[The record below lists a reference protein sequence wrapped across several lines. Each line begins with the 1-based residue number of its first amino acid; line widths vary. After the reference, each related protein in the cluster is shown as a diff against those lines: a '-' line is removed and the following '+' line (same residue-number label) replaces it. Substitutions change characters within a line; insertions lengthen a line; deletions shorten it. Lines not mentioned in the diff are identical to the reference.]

1 MVRVPLCLLLL
12 VLAGCQRP
20 APGRVV
26 LVGGPAIE
34 AAGRHA
40 YPQGIARLQ
49 ALIEASPD
57 ARSAGLV
64 VEAHPDGWP
73 SDPAAFD
80 GASTVVWYFDGLG
93 RHPLLDPE
101 RRARFEA
108 LMKRGVGLVVLH
120 QASTTP
126 ADDDLGLR
134 QWLGMHRAGM
144 ADRTTETAGLRPAP
158 AAHPVTRG
166 VQPFTYRD
174 EFYPTFHPLPGRP
187 AVTPILQ
194 ATLHVQYRDGAPV
207 REHRPEDTTVAW
219 AFERRDGG
227 RAFGFSGA
235 HYLASLDEPM
245 VRTLLLNAI
254 LWSAGLDVPAAGVRS
269 GLPDAAPPV
278 GAPATADAPMHADV
292 PTFQRDP
299 QRTGWYPNQPALTPA
314 AVSGRSFGLLWESP
328 VLDAHDGQPARLYAS
343 PLYVDRVRFVRG
355 PHAGLVLPVVF
366 AASSN
371 GFVYAINAARHGD
384 LAAGRILWRRQLAPP
399 CRLQPAALDGVPTGV
414 LSTPV
419 IDRERGRLYVTS
431 CDPQHRWRAYA
442 LDLASGDLV
451 PGWPVT
457 LDEPSLNAINRN
469 AGPAPT
475 PPTRKFDFRVQRGAL
490 NLSPDGRR
498 LYVVFG
504 ETETGWLVSVD
515 TEHARL
521 HSAFAAVAMPHRG
534 SGGIW
539 GAGGPA
545 VDVDGHVYVAT
556 GSGYNGF
563 IERDGDWTQSVLK
576 LDDRGDHGLRLRGTY
591 TPFNYCQSATMD
603 IDLGSGGA
611 MLVPELAAGST
622 TTPRLMVVGGK
633 QGNAYLLDRDAL
645 PGRLD
650 RRQPCSRDAASDGS
664 LLSPHA
670 QPQFG
675 GRGPLNVFGPY
686 SEDDAAMDQARAR
699 SVPAY
704 FRDADGHTHVLMTG
718 NTRQAQGSSVAVAP
732 SLVRLRVA
740 ATPGRPAYLQVER
753 TASAPVFLNP
763 GSPVLTS
770 DGSRHPIVW
779 VLDENA
785 GRSALLAGDEA
796 PSPVLHALD
805 AMTLAPLWRS
815 APGELATSGKY
826 NAPIFARGQAIVGTD
841 RIQAF
846 GAGRTI
852 RSAARSAPA
861 TRTATAAVATPAIVT
876 VQGAADT
883 AALYV
888 ARCAMCHDQPQGN
901 IPARALLAT
910 RSHERIVHAL
920 THGVMRAQA
929 AGLRAN
935 EIDALSRYL
944 RQ

>member
-1 MVRVPLCLLLL
+1 M
-12 VLAGCQRP
+12 
-20 APGRVV
+20 
-26 LVGGPAIE
+26 
-34 AAGRHA
+34 
-40 YPQGIARLQ
+40 
-49 ALIEASPD
+49 
-57 ARSAGLV
+57 
-64 VEAHPDGWP
+64 
-73 SDPAAFD
+73 
-80 GASTVVWYFDGLG
+80 
-93 RHPLLDPE
+93 
-101 RRARFEA
+101 
-108 LMKRGVGLVVLH
+108 
-120 QASTTP
+120 
-126 ADDDLGLR
+126 
-134 QWLGMHRAGM
+134 
-144 ADRTTETAGLRPAP
+144 
-158 AAHPVTRG
+158 
-166 VQPFTYRD
+166 
-174 EFYPTFHPLPGRP
+174 
-187 AVTPILQ
+187 
-194 ATLHVQYRDGAPV
+194 
-207 REHRPEDTTVAW
+207 
-219 AFERRDGG
+219 
-227 RAFGFSGA
+227 
-235 HYLASLDEPM
+235 
-245 VRTLLLNAI
+245 
-254 LWSAGLDVPAAGVRS
+254 
-269 GLPDAAPPV
+269 
-278 GAPATADAPMHADV
+278 
-292 PTFQRDP
+292 
-299 QRTGWYPNQPALTPA
+299 
-314 AVSGRSFGLLWESP
+314 
-328 VLDAHDGQPARLYAS
+328 
-343 PLYVDRVRFVRG
+343 
-355 PHAGLVLPVVF
+355 
-366 AASSN
+366 
-371 GFVYAINAARHGD
+371 
-384 LAAGRILWRRQLAPP
+384 
-399 CRLQPAALDGVPTGV
+399 
-414 LSTPV
+414 
-419 IDRERGRLYVTS
+419 
-431 CDPQHRWRAYA
+431 
-442 LDLASGDLV
+442 
-451 PGWPVT
+451 

-469 AGPAPT
+469 AGPAPV

-650 RRQPCSRDAASDGS
+650 RRQPCSGDAASDGS

-704 FRDADGHTHVLMTG
+704 FRDADGHAHVLMTG
-718 NTRQAQGSSVAVAP
+718 NTRQARGSSVAVAP

-770 DGSRHPIVW
+770 DGTATPSSGCWTKTPAAPRCSRATRRP
-779 VLDENA
+779 A
-785 GRSALLAGDEA
+785 RYCMRSMRYA
-796 PSPVLHALD
+796 
-805 AMTLAPLWRS
+805 APLWRS

-826 NAPIFARGQAIVGTD
+826 NAPLFARGQAIVGTD

-846 GAGRTI
+846 GAGQDHYGR
-852 RSAARSAPA
+852 RAAPA
-861 TRTATAAVATPAIVT
+861 TRPAVGAPVIATVR
-876 VQGAADT
+876 GAADVGMH
-883 AALYV
+883 L
-888 ARCAMCHDQPQGN
+888 R
-901 IPARALLAT
+901 RALRDVPRPTAGKHSRARLMAT
-910 RSHERIVHAL
+910 RSHARIVHAL
-920 THGVMRAQA
+920 THGAMRAQA
-929 AGLRAN
+929 AGLAPMR
-935 EIDALSRYL
+935 SPPFHVT
-944 RQ
+944 